1 MWQKACYEEES
12 GSFSWSGEET
22 MSDRI
27 GEGKTGIGN
36 ILLELFIC
44 LFFIIMCTGCNAGEK
59 EELIILDMTTPEK
72 TIELC
77 LEGLK
82 SSDRNVLDKIS
93 LVNYVDKLEDINEE
107 SKEVQK
113 SYYTDCIA
121 KEWNYK
127 NEKAS
132 YETTIKNFLSIYSNA
147 DFSKPQRIIGES
159 ETIICYKV
167 DAKGQDN
174 HKISEEHLDIWFTM
188 LLAKDGNWYI
198 GRITNKAESDWFGN
212 EKITEESR
220 EWAIRF
226 LEKAEDEELLQ
237 LFEIISAA
245 QLNGSG
251 NWKRGFENTVQ
262 LSYRDLV
269 AFYIKLQSKEKKK
282 QLYDAERDMYRIPI
296 LGVDDVACR
305 YLVPD
310 SRSVEEAK
318 RTYNILL
325 QGHKSWG
332 KKEVYDEELGEH
344 VYLVEKPLVQTIQS
358 YSSKNME
365 LIKKEVLSDGTIS
378 LEAAYYEDEE
388 KKSFLNHQQLILWI
402 PEKEGEIRYR
412 SYHVIPEGWEEEGNR
427 VIGQFA
433 LMKLYSVQVTKR
445 YLEENDWGI
454 YYEEN
459 GRIFREMFQEIH
471 ITGEYNEGEI
481 SEDSVWTE
489 QFSFEF
495 DVPESVLMKLCV
507 GKDGDKEFLAVAMA
521 RKEISPA
528 VNGEEVF
535 SYTGND
541 IPLLETTDYE
551 MHYYQ
556 SDNLEVVRETVLKA
570 LEIKH

>member
-1 MWQKACYEEES
+1 
-12 GSFSWSGEET
+12 
-22 MSDRI
+22 
-27 GEGKTGIGN
+27 
-36 ILLELFIC
+36 
-44 LFFIIMCTGCNAGEK
+44 
-59 EELIILDMTTPEK
+59 
-72 TIELC
+72 
-77 LEGLK
+77 
-82 SSDRNVLDKIS
+82 
-93 LVNYVDKLEDINEE
+93 
-107 SKEVQK
+107 
-113 SYYTDCIA
+113 
-121 KEWNYK
+121 
-127 NEKAS
+127 
-132 YETTIKNFLSIYSNA
+132 
-147 DFSKPQRIIGES
+147 
-159 ETIICYKV
+159 
-167 DAKGQDN
+167 
-174 HKISEEHLDIWFTM
+174 
-188 LLAKDGNWYI
+188 
-198 GRITNKAESDWFGN
+198 
-212 EKITEESR
+212 
-220 EWAIRF
+220 
-226 LEKAEDEELLQ
+226 
-237 LFEIISAA
+237 
-245 QLNGSG
+245 
-251 NWKRGFENTVQ
+251 
-262 LSYRDLV
+262 
-269 AFYIKLQSKEKKK
+269 
-282 QLYDAERDMYRIPI
+282 
-296 LGVDDVACR
+296 
-305 YLVPD
+305 
-310 SRSVEEAK
+310 
-318 RTYNILL
+318 
-325 QGHKSWG
+325 
-332 KKEVYDEELGEH
+332 
-344 VYLVEKPLVQTIQS
+344 
-358 YSSKNME
+358 ME

-495 DVPESVLMKLCV
+495 DVPESVLMKLYI